1 MTVKEY
7 LDSTNAQYIKLG
19 AKGGQSF
26 IYIGLSQD
34 AEAFLTEYNAPYI
47 EKLHANLL
55 KAVHEHALLVN
66 GGFKKTAEKLI
77 EQYKQY
83 KRDEKNGGV
92 DFKKNKKLE
101 PFRSLAAY
109 KRYLKRLEFE
119 ELARAEIKVEWTT
132 KRFQNYT
139 SILSREV
146 LETYQALLYNED
158 GAKEEIVLYDGDEAG
173 NAWDLTEFRNGGQI
187 YESEEE

>member
-7 LDSTNAQYIKLG
+7 LDNTNAQYIKLG

-34 AEAFLTEYNAPYI
+34 AEAFLIEYNAPYI
-47 EKLHANLL
+47 EKLHASLL
-55 KAVHEHALLVN
+55 KAIHEHALLVN
-66 GGFKKTAEKLI
+66 GGFNKTAEKLI

-83 KRDEKNGGV
+83 KRDKRNGCA

-101 PFRSLAAY
+101 PFKSLAAY
-109 KRYLKRLEFE
+109 KRYLKRFE
-119 ELARAEIKVEWTT
+119 QEEIVKAEIKVERMT

-139 SILSREV
+139 PILSREV

-158 GAKEEIVLYDGDEAG
+158 GAKEEIILYNGDEAG

-187 YESEEE
+187 YASEEE